1 MRTSSCPVCSSSSE
15 PAAES
20 SDDEPRQ
27 RRDPGLVAL
36 QGLLLLFSP
45 LPWAIG
51 GAARTE
57 PCACALPPT
66 AARTAR
72 KGHATCSPSL

>member
-15 PAAES
+15 DSVE
-20 SDDEPRQ
+20 DEPRQ
-27 RRDPGLVAL
+27 QRDPGLVAL
-36 QGLLLLFSP
+36 QGLLLLFAP

-57 PCACALPPT
+57 PCACPRPPE
-66 AARTAR
+66 TAR